1 MKKIKICGITRKEE
15 IDWLNEAGVDYA
27 GFIQFYPKSKRNL
40 PLEEAE
46 KLLPLLKDTIQSVAV
61 TVSPTK
67 EQLEQI
73 RRAGFDVV
81 QIHGEVGDE
90 ILDGV
95 RIPIWKAFNVSD
107 LSEFERFE
115 EKENV
120 VGYVF
125 DAQIPGSGETFDW
138 ELLNKIPVTSKLT
151 ILAGGLNPAN
161 VAEAIRA
168 TDVDGVDT
176 SSGVEN
182 DDGVGKNKEKIS
194 MFVEEARL
202 AQMSVEEAR

>member
-1 MKKIKICGITRKEE
+1 M
-15 IDWLNEAGVDYA
+15 
-27 GFIQFYPKSKRNL
+27 
-40 PLEEAE
+40 
-46 KLLPLLKDTIQSVAV
+46 AV

-67 EQLEQI
+67 EQLAQI
-73 RRAGFDVV
+73 ERAGFDVV

-90 ILDGV
+90 LLDAV
-95 RIPIWKAFNVSD
+95 RIPVWKAFNVSD

-125 DAQIPGSGETFDW
+125 DAQIPGSGEIFDW